1 MGRVIRRLGILIV
14 VASVAG
20 ALLVASPASAK
31 KTKKVTKCDSRAS
44 ELIQTAFIQYFV
56 APTAAEKVKYVEDGK
71 KIVAATDA
79 SITANAEAGLT
90 PADVYS
96 VPVDLKATC
105 DGKKAATF
113 TYDIARIP
121 KTPTPPSTVPAGTTG
136 FGLSLTGDAVLDTK
150 KGQWLVTAAT
160 ICDLMNGSPAP
171 KAKEAAA
178 DCYRA
183 VGLTPVT

>member
-1 MGRVIRRLGILIV
+1 MGQVIRRLGMLIV
-14 VASVAG
+14 AVSVAA
-20 ALLVASPASAK
+20 ALVVAAPASAK
-31 KTKKVTKCDSRAS
+31 KAKKVTKCDARAG
-44 ELIQTAFIQYFV
+44 ELIQAAFIQYFV
-56 APTAAEKVKYVEDGK
+56 APTAAEKVKYVKDGK
-71 KIVAATDA
+71 KIVASTDA
-79 SITANAEAGLT
+79 SIAANAEAGLT
-90 PADVYS
+90 PPDVYS

-121 KTPTPPSTVPAGTTG
+121 KTATPPSTVPAGTKG

-171 KAKEAAA
+171 KAKQAAA

-183 VGLTPVT
+183 IGLTPVT